1 MGCTLPLIKGLPL
14 PRLSCVKKTCLASFF
29 FFSFNAKPGSLQDYL
44 SLANAQTGADHEDS
58 SQVEIHEFA
67 QPQ

>member
-1 MGCTLPLIKGLPL
+1 MGCTLPVIKGLPL
-14 PRLSCVKKTCLASFF
+14 PHLSSVKETCLASFF
-29 FFSFNAKPGSLQDYL
+29 FFFNAKPGSLQDYL